1 MREKQPYVAFTFAT
15 TLLLASVLVKAQQG
29 NAVFGHNFLF
39 NMYTTEK
46 SNMVTQPVYFSVSDT
61 AIYTIFDRIAN
72 ANNEGLETT
81 QPASPIMLGVKLNPL
96 LRNYH
101 SAIVPAISQNYY
113 SFLIDDSSDAVL
125 VAMGINA
132 TNYTDFRYRVIENDS
147 VELVPWTPVTDLRTT
162 YGARQPFAFIGR
174 FNRPGKWLVVE
185 VYNIKNYAV
194 REGVVF
200 DWRTNLRP
208 RLEQIIA
215 GVPGNYFNLA
225 VTGVNRGY
233 ASRFD
238 KTTNAPEDLHLP
250 ADSIR
255 HLTFKFKKEETRVYG
270 VHLIREIAGKRDTLS
285 QGMVDQHGYFSI
297 DPSVLHTPGSYELVF
312 QRQTKYPE
320 WDDAKLLRIP
330 FEITAPTATNTITK
344 NILLILVIIICSL
357 LLSFWIYRRNLKKM
371 MRRLALQKEIAQLKL
386 KSIRS
391 QLNPHF
397 IFNALSSIQNLM
409 NKQAVTET
417 NRYLSS
423 FAKLTRAA
431 LESSEHEMISLVNE
445 WEMAALYLQMEQ
457 LRFGF
462 TCELVMDEQLEADH
476 IDVPPMLLQPLIEN
490 AVRHGVA
497 GNPKGHIL
505 LHARRIGS
513 SLQLAVKDNGKGF
526 TPNNT
531 MGGFGLKLT
540 REKVALLNDLYPQTP
555 ISLDIQTSEK
565 GTSITITFKNWLA

>member
-1 MREKQPYVAFTFAT
+1 MRVRQAYGAFILTI
-15 TLLLASVLVKAQQG
+15 LLLLIKVLAQAQKS
-29 NAVFGHNFLF
+29 NAAFGHNFLF
-39 NMYTTEK
+39 NMFTTEK
-46 SNMVTQPVYFSVSDT
+46 ANMVRQPVYFSVSDT
-61 AIYTIFDRIAN
+61 AISAIFDRIAN
-72 ANNEGLETT
+72 ADSEGLVTM
-81 QPASPIMLGVKLNPL
+81 QPASPVMLGVKLNPL
-96 LRNYH
+96 LRNYY
-101 SAIVPAISQNYY
+101 SAVVPAISQNYY

-125 VAMGINA
+125 VAMGINT
-132 TNYTDFRYRVIENDS
+132 TNYTDFRYRVVENDS
-147 VELVPWTPVTDLRTT
+147 VELVPWSPVTDLRTT

-185 VYNIKNYAV
+185 VYNTKNYAV

-208 RLEQIIA
+208 QLEQIIA

-225 VTGVNRGY
+225 VTGINRGY

-238 KTTNAPEDLHLP
+238 NTTNAPENLRLP

-255 HLTFKFKKEETRVYG
+255 YLTFQFKKEETRVYG
-270 VHLIREIAGKRDTLS
+270 VHLIHEIAGKRDTLP
-285 QGMVDQHGYFSI
+285 QGMVDQHGYFSV
-297 DPSVLHTPGSYELVF
+297 DPSILHTPGRYELVF

-320 WDDAKLLRIP
+320 WNEAKLLRIP
-330 FEITAPTATNTITK
+330 FEITASTGASTSTK
-344 NILLILVIIICSL
+344 NILLILVITICSL
-357 LLSFWIYRRNLKKM
+357 LLSFWIYRRSLKKM
-371 MRRLALQKEIAQLKL
+371 MRRLALQKEMAQLKL

-431 LESSEHEMISLVNE
+431 LEGSEHEMISLVSE

-462 TCELVMDEQLEADH
+462 TYQLAMDEQLEADQ

-497 GNPKGHIL
+497 GNPKGHIQL
-505 LHARRIGS
+505 RARRIDNA
-513 SLQLAVKDNGKGF
+513 LQLVVEDNGKGF
-526 TPNNT
+526 TPDYT
-531 MGGFGLKLT
+531 IGGFGLKLS
-540 REKVALLNDLYPQTP
+540 RERVALLNDLYPQKP
-555 ISLDIQTSEK
+555 ISLDIQASEK
-565 GTSITITFKNWLA
+565 GTTITITFKNWLA